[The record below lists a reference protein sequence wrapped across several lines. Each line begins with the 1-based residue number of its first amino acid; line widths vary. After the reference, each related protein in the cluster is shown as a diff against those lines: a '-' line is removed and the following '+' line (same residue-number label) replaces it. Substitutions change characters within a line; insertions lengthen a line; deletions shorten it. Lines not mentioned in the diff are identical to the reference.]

1 MSPLHG
7 GLFCVL
13 EAREKVTMAWIKMRT
28 DLATDPAVIE
38 VSIALGMDEDAVVG
52 KLHKLWS
59 WADTQSRD
67 GHAKGVTYE
76 WLNGYIGVTGFA
88 EALDKAGW
96 MSAEK
101 GGIYIPN
108 FGRHNGQSAKKRA
121 ENTERKRV
129 SRERHA
135 NSVTEVRPEKIREDK
150 NREDPPSPPPLEAHH
165 SKLAARIEEELSVPM
180 NWRPYETKKLDGL
193 AATHG
198 EDTCLR
204 IVNTAANVITSP
216 RIRNRAAYTVKILE
230 EYDPATEKAADEHEG
245 YVTCDN
251 CKSRHRVLMDLA
263 KRNLYWSAMGK
274 QLAIKCGC
282 GKQVPTGFLVPGT
295 YDVTQLQPLP
305 TPMQEVLH
313 G

>member
-1 MSPLHG
+1 
-7 GLFCVL
+7 
-13 EAREKVTMAWIKMRT
+13 MAWIKMRT
-28 DLATDPAVIE
+28 DLATAPAVIE
-38 VSIALGMDEDAVVG
+38 VSIALGLDEDAVVG
-52 KLHKLWS
+52 KLHKWWS

-121 ENTERKRV
+121 DNTERKRV